1 MARANVLALESAEA
15 VSELRAYNVASAE
28 PHTIEEMA
36 IAPAKAATVWHCRNC
51 PTPRT

>member
-1 MARANVLALESAEA
+1 MARANVLALESAGA

-36 IAPAKAATVWHCRNC
+36 IALAKAVTVWPCRNC